1 MRRLSVIDH
10 LLGRKVGMT
19 QVFNA
24 KGAVVPVTVV
34 ECGPCVVTQ
43 VKTVETDGYTALQIG
58 FADRKAKG
66 VTQAEAGH
74 AKKANT
80 TAKRFIKEIPW
91 DGKDEIK
98 IGQQLTMEIFTAI
111 ERVDVIGTM
120 KGRGFAGVVKRHHFA
135 GGPKTH
141 GQSDRHRAPGSIG
154 GSAWP
159 SRVRKGMRMG
169 GHMGACRSTVRDME
183 LVKLDEERAKK
194 LAENNL
200 LLIKGGVPGPNGGF
214 VIVRRT
220 NRLG

>member
-1 MRRLSVIDH
+1 MRRFSVINH
-10 LLGRKVGMT
+10 LLGRKIGMT
-19 QVFNA
+19 QIFNE

-34 ECGPCVVTQ
+34 ECGPCVITQ
-43 VKTVETDGYTALQIG
+43 IKTVETDGYMALQLG
-58 FADRKAKG
+58 FADKKAKR
-66 VTQAEAGH
+66 VIQSEAGH

-80 TAKRFIKEIPW
+80 AAKRFVREIPW
-91 DGKDEIK
+91 DGKDEVKLGQPLTVDVFKDIK
-98 IGQQLTMEIFTAI
+98 W
-111 ERVDVIGTM
+111 VDVIGTM

-169 GHMGACRSTVRDME
+169 GHLGASRSTVRDME
-183 LVKLDEERAKK
+183 LVKIDAER
-194 LAENNL
+194 NL

-214 VIVRRT
+214 VIVRQT
-220 NRLG
+220 NKLG